1 MHRHPAASKRIKILN
16 QCIADTV
23 FVKIYLLAFLEFG
36 THVTVQC
43 RKPKNH
49 IAFLQQI
56 HILLYGFA
64 VGAHRLRQLVIRNL
78 AAHLQRQ
85 GH

>member
-43 RKPKNH
+43 
-49 IAFLQQI
+49 
-56 HILLYGFA
+56 
-64 VGAHRLRQLVIRNL
+64 
-78 AAHLQRQ
+78 
-85 GH
+85 